1 MIDLNDE
8 ALQGFLEEAKEH
20 LETLE
25 KNLLQLEAQRAAPDA
40 ATINAIF
47 RAAHTIKGTASF
59 FALAPIKDVSHAM
72 ENVLGRIR
80 TGALACE
87 PEVVTALLEATSRL
101 ARMVDDIGA
110 IDGIEHADVI
120 ARLAPWASGTSM
132 PPSMPSVTPTV
143 VRTPA
148 ATPAPPAQPA
158 PPEDSALGPDDVEV
172 LALDGTRAFV
182 VSFGAI
188 AAAQRGDL
196 GGRYVHYVELPEASL
211 GELAKIAA
219 IIAKASGKRVGG
231 APILQ
236 AVCATVLDADL
247 LAEMISVSVDRVLTM
262 LDHLAI
268 LDAVTPPTPPAPPAT
283 PAFTAPGRPEP
294 TPQPADTDA
303 PAARAAQPDP
313 FRVAPVAAPPKPNG
327 HTPTQTLLA
336 GAPPPPPPPSPRPSL
351 APPPAPA
358 SIASPVNAARAAEGA
373 GTIRVSVG
381 QLDRLMSLAGELVLT
396 RNALLKKASERDLDE
411 MIELSQRVDAITSD
425 LQDGIMATRMQQVGI
440 VFTKFRRIVR
450 DLSLTLHKKIDLEIE
465 GEEVELDKTII
476 EAIGD
481 PLTHLVRNSAD
492 HGIELPSE
500 RVSAGKAESGKL
512 AIRARHEAGQV
523 VIEVSD
529 DGRGI
534 DTRRVSQ
541 KAVEKRLRTRE
552 QLDAM
557 SEEELVRLVFEPG
570 FSTAEAVTEISGR
583 GVGMDVVVSSL
594 SRIGGTVDIR
604 SDLGR
609 GTTITVRLPLTL
621 AIIASVLV
629 EAGGE
634 RFAIPQV
641 NLVEL
646 VRIPAR
652 EVQKRVERVGSAT
665 VMRLRG
671 DLLPLLRLT
680 EALGTD
686 AARVATPAGEAPDRR
701 VVAFDRRSDDDARGA
716 DGGALASDLERRTGS
731 ERRTAAA
738 SAVNVAVVS
747 SGNLRYGL
755 VVDQLLDSEEI
766 VVKPLGRHLRDCR
779 EYAGATIL
787 GDGNVALILDVAG
800 LSAASN
806 LSSTKTMLDAV
817 EARRRTSAGSHDAHT
832 YLVFENAVGEH
843 FAVPLGIV
851 SRIERIAE
859 RAIVRAGG
867 RRTVTFGDTML
878 ALVAIEDVA
887 KVGARVAGGH
897 FYAIVCKA
905 WGREIGVMASRIV
918 DVVDA
923 TAAIDSATHVQAGV
937 LGSTVVDSNVL
948 LLLDVHGLVEAV
960 LPEYKKPPKKTAEEE
975 ASVVLV
981 VEDSAFFRKQIAACL
996 HDAGYATLAAE
1007 DGTQGLTLIDQHAGR
1022 VALVVTDIEMP
1033 KMDGLEM
1040 TRKIRA
1046 DGRFPQLPIIA
1057 VTSLSG
1063 EHAERRGREAG
1074 LTEYLIKLDR
1084 EQLVERT
1091 NHHLKRAQPIGI
1103 EHPSRATKGAFG

>member
-1 MIDLNDE
+1 MLDLNDE
-8 ALQGFLEEAKEH
+8 ALQSFLEEAKEH

-25 KNLLQLEAQRAAPDA
+25 KNLLELEAQRAAPDA

-72 ENVLGRIR
+72 ENVLGRVR
-80 TGALACE
+80 NGALRCE

-101 ARMVDDIGA
+101 ARMVDEIDA
-110 IDGIEHADVI
+110 IDGIAYDDVI
-120 ARLAPWASGTSM
+120 ARLAPWASGNSI
-132 PPSMPSVTPTV
+132 PPSMPSVPPTPV
-143 VRTPA
+143 VPA
-148 ATPAPPAQPA
+148 HASPAPAEPSNAAA
-158 PPEDSALGPDDVEV
+158 PLGADDVEV
-172 LALDGTRAFV
+172 LAFDGTRAFL
-182 VSFGAI
+182 VSFLGI
-188 AAAQRGDL
+188 AAAQRGEL
-196 GGRYVHYVELPEASL
+196 GGRFVHYVELPESSL
-211 GELAKIAA
+211 GELSKIAA
-219 IIAKASGKRVGG
+219 IIAKGSGRTADG
-231 APILQ
+231 APVAR
-236 AVCATVLDADL
+236 AVCATVLDPDL
-247 LAEMISVSVDRVLTM
+247 LAEMISVPVERVTTM

-268 LDAVTPPTPPAPPAT
+268 LDAMTPPPPA
-283 PAFTAPGRPEP
+283 GV
-294 TPQPADTDA
+294 
-303 PAARAAQPDP
+303 RAAQPAKP
-313 FRVAPVAAPPKPNG
+313 PHAKPAPTAQLAPTRVEPATPPPAQRNG

-336 GAPPPPPPPSPRPSL
+336 GAAPSPSL
-351 APPPAPA
+351 APSLPPPASPSPSAAA
-358 SIASPVNAARAAEGA
+358 SAPRVAEGP

-450 DLSLTLHKKIDLEIE
+450 DLSLTLRKKIDLEIE

-492 HGIELPSE
+492 HGVELPSE
-500 RVSAGKAESGKL
+500 RLAAGKPENGTL

-541 KAVEKRLRTRE
+541 KAFEKRLRTRE
-552 QLDAM
+552 QLEAM
-557 SEEELVRLVFEPG
+557 SEDELVRLVFEPG

-594 SRIGGTVDIR
+594 SRIGGTVDIH

-609 GTTITVRLPLTL
+609 GTTIIVRLPLTL

-680 EALGTD
+680 DALGH
-686 AARVATPAGEAPDRR
+686 EAPRVPTPVGERADRR

-716 DGGALASDLERRTGS
+716 NDAPLASDLERRTGH
-731 ERRTAAA
+731 ERRIAPA

-800 LSAASN
+800 LSASSN

-817 EARRRTSAGSHDAHT
+817 EARRRTSAANHDAHT
-832 YLVFENAVGEH
+832 YLVFENATGEH

-859 RAIVRAGG
+859 RTIVRAGG

-887 KVGARVAGGH
+887 KVGSRAEGAH

-905 WGREIGVMASRIV
+905 WGREVGVMASRIV

-923 TAAIDSATHVQAGV
+923 TATIDSATHVQPGV
-937 LGSTVVDSNVL
+937 LGSTVVDANVL

-960 LPEYKKPPKKTAEEE
+960 LPEYKKPPKKTAEQE

-1007 DGTQGLTLIDQHAGR
+1007 DGMQGLSLIDQHAGR

-1091 NHHLKRAQPIGI
+1091 NHHLKRAQQPIGI
-1103 EHPSRATKGAFG
+1103 EHPSSAAKGAFG

>member
-1 MIDLNDE
+1 MALMIDLNDE

-80 TGALACE
+80 IGDLSCE

-101 ARMVDDIGA
+101 ARMVHEVEA
-110 IDGIEHADVI
+110 LDGIEHADVI
-120 ARLAPWASGTSM
+120 ARLAPWAHGHSI
-132 PPSMPSVTPTV
+132 PPSMPSVPPTGV
-143 VRTPA
+143 IARAAPLAPA
-148 ATPAPPAQPA
+148 DAA
-158 PPEDSALGPDDVEV
+158 ALGPDDVEV

-196 GGRYVHYVELPEASL
+196 GGRYVHYVERPESSL
-211 GELAKIAA
+211 GELTKVAA
-219 IIAKASGKRVGG
+219 IIAKASANRVDGV
-231 APILQ
+231 PILR
-236 AVCATVLDADL
+236 AVCATVLDPDL
-247 LAEMISVSVDRVLTM
+247 LADMISVSVDRVLTM

-268 LDAVTPPTPPAPPAT
+268 LDAVTPPPPAPLARAAPAR
-283 PAFTAPGRPEP
+283 PAPTA
-294 TPQPADTDA
+294 QAADTAA
-303 PAARAAQPDP
+303 PAAREAQRDP
-313 FRVAPVAAPPKPNG
+313 FRPPQSPAPAPAKSNG
-327 HTPTQTLLA
+327 HTTTQTLLA
-336 GAPPPPPPPSPRPSL
+336 GAAPPPSLRPVPSQT
-351 APPPAPA
+351 PPPA
-358 SIASPVNAARAAEGA
+358 SIAPPMSGARAPEGA

-492 HGIELPSE
+492 HGIEMPSE
-500 RVSAGKAESGKL
+500 RVAAGKEESGKL

-541 KAVEKRLRTRE
+541 KALEKHLRTRE

-557 SEEELVRLVFEPG
+557 SEDELVRLVFEPG

-680 EALGTD
+680 EALGT
-686 AARVATPAGEAPDRR
+686 APPRIATSESDTPDRR
-701 VVAFDRRSDDDARGA
+701 VVAFDRRSDDDARLA
-716 DGGALASDLERRTGS
+716 AEAPLASDLERRTGHD
-731 ERRTAAA
+731 RRTSPA

-832 YLVFENAVGEH
+832 YLVFENACGER

-887 KVGARVAGGH
+887 KVGARVAGAH

-905 WGREIGVMASRIV
+905 WGREVGVMASRIV

-923 TAAIDSATHVQAGV
+923 SAAIDSATHVQPGI
-937 LGSTVVDSNVL
+937 LGSTVVDADVL

-960 LPEYKKPPKKTAEEE
+960 LPEYKKPPKKSVEQE

-996 HDAGYATLAAE
+996 QDAGYATLAAE
-1007 DGTQGLTLIDQHAGR
+1007 DGTQGLSLIDQHAGH

-1091 NHHLKRAQPIGI
+1091 NHYLKRAQPIGI
-1103 EHPSRATKGAFG
+1103 EHPSRAPKGALG